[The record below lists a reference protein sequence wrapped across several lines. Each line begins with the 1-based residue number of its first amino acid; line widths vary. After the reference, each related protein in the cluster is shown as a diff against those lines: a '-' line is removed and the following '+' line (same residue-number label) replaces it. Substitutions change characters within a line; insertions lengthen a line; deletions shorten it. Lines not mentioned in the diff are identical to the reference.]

1 MQKETTLSQIAK
13 LPQMSPPEL
22 RALWRELFGSLPP
35 QVNRAYLQ
43 RRLAYRMQELAMDG
57 SSASAVDNRLAALDK
72 QSRSDRHRPKHSR
85 YLKLAT
91 GTKLLREYKDVE
103 YHVTVL
109 PNGEFEFN
117 GKRYKSLTKIAC
129 DITGTWISGPAF
141 FGLTQKSKR
150 KTA

>member
-22 RALWRELFGSLPP
+22 RSRWRELFGSLPP

-43 RRLAYRMQELAMDG
+43 RRLAYRMQELAMGG
-57 SSASAVDNRLAALDK
+57 STSAVDNRLEALDK

-109 PNGEFEFN
+109 PNGQFELN
-117 GKRYKSLTKIAC
+117 GKRYKSLTQIAC